1 MIRTAPTETRNH
13 RDGPDRPIVSFLIFA
28 VVALPILFG
37 FATQLMGLSFDARDL
52 VDTDGYM
59 RYLRIQ
65 ELLDGGEWFDPLF
78 TRSNYPFGETSHW
91 TRLLDVY
98 VAGLATLLT
107 PFLGGDALYWAA
119 VWNGPLIFLGVGAAA
134 YWALRPFLP
143 PQMRNIVMP
152 ALLALPVVF
161 LYTGPGRVDHHGAIL
176 VFVVAVLGW
185 TMRTLEGPVS
195 RNAIWL
201 GVWIGLG
208 MWLSVEF
215 LVAMALCAV
224 TLGLTSVVR
233 DDRGIARIGS
243 RAFAVAALVMAVA
256 TVVERGGAWR
266 VVEVDRIS
274 VAYVALAAAISLG
287 FASYAAV
294 APRLTG
300 RLARLGV
307 MACCGGVAVVAVL
320 LLFPVLRGG
329 PFGTVDPTV
338 REIWLYQVA
347 ELKPVTDYQSATW
360 PIMVLTPIVL
370 GLIAGVILSVRRD
383 RHAMLLT
390 GWLVTY
396 GILTVGQIRWGLFA
410 HLLALPLLLAAVAP
424 VYDWLGRRST
434 ATVLRPLFLVAL
446 IVAVPVTV
454 TLIGSSGDDQLD
466 CPVGGGAAAVAGLGG
481 TTVLASQDLGP
492 ETMYRSDHNV
502 IATPYHRNEQ
512 GILFVREVMSMP
524 PEEARPVLATRDVGI
539 ILLCPG
545 RNDLTRPPDPSGTLY
560 EALVDGP
567 APSWVTPVDNPVD
580 NDFILYEVAG

>member
-1 MIRTAPTETRNH
+1 MIRTAPAETDTD
-13 RDGPDRPIVSFLIFA
+13 RDGPDRPIVSFVIFA
-28 VVALPILFG
+28 VVALPTLFG

-59 RYLRIQ
+59 RYLRIH
-65 ELLDGGEWFDPLF
+65 ELLGGGEWFDPLF

-185 TMRTLEGPVS
+185 TMRTLDRPVS
-195 RNAIWL
+195 RNAVWL

-215 LVAMALCAV
+215 LVAMALCAL
-224 TLGLTSVVR
+224 TLGLTSVMR
-233 DDRGIARIGS
+233 DDRAIARTGS

-256 TVVERGGAWR
+256 TIVERGWAWR

-274 VAYVALAAAISLG
+274 VAYVALAAAISVG
-287 FASYAAV
+287 FAGYAAI
-294 APRLTG
+294 ASRLPG
-300 RLARLGV
+300 RLAGLV
-307 MACCGGVAVVAVL
+307 AIACCGGVAVAVVI

-370 GLIAGVILSVRRD
+370 GLIAGVTLTARRQE
-383 RHAMLLT
+383 HAMLLT
-390 GWLVTY
+390 GWLLAY
-396 GILTVGQIRWGLFA
+396 CLLTIGQIRWGLFA
-410 HLLALPLLLAAVAP
+410 HILALPLLLAAVAP

-434 ATVLRPLFLVAL
+434 ATVLRPLFLVVL
-446 IVAVPVTV
+446 ILAVPVAV
-454 TLIGSSGDDQLD
+454 TLLGSSDEDELD
-466 CPVGGGAAAVAGLGG
+466 CPIGGGATAVADLPG

-492 ETMYRSDHNV
+492 EIMYRSDHNV

-512 GILFVREVMSMP
+512 GILFVREVMSMTP
-524 PEEARPVLATRDVGI
+524 DEARPVLATREVGI
-539 ILLCPG
+539 VLLCPG
-545 RNDLTRPPDPSGTLY
+545 RNDLTHPPDPVGTLY

-567 APSWVTPVDNPVD
+567 APSWVAPIENPLD